1 MSDNKYFDFFSILSK
16 LNNLEHVVSAFREN
30 VSFNLTVKYDSS
42 YKNRIQFKWQ
52 YRCKMKGI
60 CLQDS
65 RHAFTLKSHRMPGFH
80 TNIHLLLVFSQD
92 NPSDNRG
99 WKCIVAVKTHVH
111 TINTHCLPKPLLT
124 FSYRRFPCN
133 SFFFLST

>member
-16 LNNLEHVVSAFREN
+16 LKNLEHVVSAFREN
-30 VSFNLTVKYDSS
+30 VSFNLIVKYDSS
-42 YKNRIQFKWQ
+42 DKKRIQFKWQ

-80 TNIHLLLVFSQD
+80 TNIHHLLVFSQD

-99 WKCIVAVKTHVH
+99 
-111 TINTHCLPKPLLT
+111 
-124 FSYRRFPCN
+124 
-133 SFFFLST
+133 